1 MRVSLLVACSLL
13 PSLAVA
19 EGAPPPVPPPSRVLA
34 AWPEALRLVRERSAE
49 LSRASARVDQQA
61 GAVRS
66 AWAGVMPSVQASG
79 SGVHNFITNSVP
91 IARLDANGVPTVRIF
106 EQPSPFFAQAALTL
120 AWPLANAASYYQ
132 IGTAKLQERSARLG
146 AEDAQRVVLTSVAQ
160 AILAVVTA
168 ERVAELNRIGVQA
181 AFDRLALVRHKADMG
196 AASGLDVLRVEQD
209 VEVARATLVNG
220 DEQLRQ
226 ARESLGLALGVGEAV
241 GVDPALRIEGLEAA
255 AAAVCK
261 SAPLEARPDL
271 AAARADEE
279 VAERGATAVKLQ
291 WLPTLAAQSQAATTT
306 LEQVT
311 FPKTTWNVQAV
322 VSWSLWDG
330 GARYGARASALA
342 AAASARASREALE
355 RQARVQVDQSERSVT
370 VAEEALSV
378 ATKTRDLAAEL
389 EQLTTRSLDEGR
401 GSSLEVVT
409 AAAARRQAEVS
420 LAVREFEVAR
430 ARLAARLARAVC
442 NY

>member
-1 MRVSLLVACSLL
+1 M
-13 PSLAVA
+13 
-19 EGAPPPVPPPSRVLA
+19 
-34 AWPEALRLVRERSAE
+34 
-49 LSRASARVDQQA
+49 
-61 GAVRS
+61 RS
-66 AWAGVMPSVQASG
+66 AWAGVLPSLQANG

-91 IARLDANGVPTVRIF
+91 IARLDASGNPTVRIF
-106 EQPSPFFAQAALTL
+106 EQPSPFFAQASLTL
-120 AWPLANAASYYQ
+120 AWPLANASSYYQ
-132 IGTAKLQERSARLG
+132 IGTVKLQERSARLG
-146 AEDAQRVVLTSVAQ
+146 EEDAQRVVLTSVAQ

-181 AFDRLALVRHKADMG
+181 ALDRLALVRHKADMG
-196 AASGLDVLRVEQD
+196 AASGLDVLRVDQD
-209 VEVARATLVNG
+209 VEAARATLVNG

-226 ARESLGLALGVGEAV
+226 ARESLGLALGLGEAV

-255 AAAVCK
+255 AASVCK
-261 SAPLEARPDL
+261 AAALEARPDL
-271 AAARADEE
+271 AAARTDEE
-279 VAERGATAVKLQ
+279 VAERGATAVRLQ

-355 RQARVQVDQSERSVT
+355 RQAKVQVDQAERSVS
-370 VAEEALSV
+370 VAGEALAV

-389 EQLTTRSLDEGR
+389 EALTTRSLEEGR

-430 ARLAARLARAVC
+430 ARLSARLARAVC